1 MSEMI
6 SFQDTSPHQT
16 MQGIKWSHQL

>member
-16 MQGIKWSHQL
+16 VQGIKWSHQL